1 MGISKKKLW
10 DVQLREWPNSKR
22 LTVHDMYRWCDAV
35 SNNPH
40 TKLSRYM
47 QISMALQYPACVFY
61 YIEGTR
67 YMGIRFGLKGHQYM
81 SLYTGE

>member
-35 SNNPH
+35 SN
-40 TKLSRYM
+40 TEQKLSRYM
-47 QISMALQYPACVFY
+47 QISLALQYPAYVFY

-67 YMGIRFGLKGHQYM
+67 YMGFRFGLKGHQYM

>member
-22 LTVHDMYRWCDAV
+22 LTVHDMYKWCGAV
-35 SNNPH
+35 SK
-40 TKLSRYM
+40 TEQKLSRYM

-67 YMGIRFGLKGHQYM
+67 YMGFRFGLKGHQYM